1 MKSGLRHRFQNIE
14 VKNIEEEGNFR
25 RVPMFRFYLAEIICF
40 DEQSLYYELYRKRSF
55 YSLENFIQYLQHF
68 SPRITNKTK
77 RVWNER
83 GRRGKSRREQGSP
96 VNCAKWNIFVE
107 TAMLHL
113 TVEKKK
119 VRTKTRLE
127 YINPS
132 QTSRFGRE
140 RGKRRKRF
148 GGFEINCTRDEARW
162 GPMNKYWREVIT
174 KAL

>member
-1 MKSGLRHRFQNIE
+1 MERTRKKGEIKARTRQPGELREMKYF
-14 VKNIEEEGNFR
+14 
-25 RVPMFRFYLAEIICF
+25 
-40 DEQSLYYELYRKRSF
+40 
-55 YSLENFIQYLQHF
+55 
-68 SPRITNKTK
+68 
-77 RVWNER
+77 
-83 GRRGKSRREQGSP
+83 
-96 VNCAKWNIFVE
+96 E

-132 QTSRFGRE
+132 QASRFGRE

-148 GGFEINCTRDEARW
+148 GGFKINCTRDEARW